1 MHVAASRKT
10 FILIFTTVENLKS
23 HLVSMMLLFLQEKEK
38 DHEYWPPVDTRD
50 HILGKPRSNASADEE
65 VSFKL
70 ELY

>member
-1 MHVAASRKT
+1 M
-10 FILIFTTVENLKS
+10 KS
-23 HLVSMMLLFLQEKEK
+23 HLVSIMLMFLQEKEK

-70 ELY
+70 